1 MKKIVAEIDKI
12 SQYIEDFGEP
22 WAIDIVWRLDK
33 IAQQLEEQNKSA
45 ENRLSKVSKN
55 VLNQYMD
62 KMAFLTENQPKLTKI
77 IKEQNTK
84 NAAAI
89 YKAMSKDFGSLDKK
103 DSIDY
108 IKNVLKNIK

>member
-1 MKKIVAEIDKI
+1 MKNIVAELDKI

-22 WAIDIVWRLDK
+22 WAINIVWRLDR
-33 IAQQLEEQNKSA
+33 IAQQLEDKNKSS
-45 ENRLSKVSKN
+45 EERLSKVSKN

-77 IKEQNTK
+77 IKEQNSK

-89 YKAMSKDFGSLDKK
+89 YKVMSNDFGSLDKK